1 MIFPRL
7 SNRNLHVSTLSLF
20 QIGAFFMINLCLV
33 VIATQFSETKKRE
46 MERMIQER
54 KRFHSTSTLA
64 SNSEPGSCYDEIIKY
79 IAHLWRRARR
89 KLNRVFRRNHWG
101 QRKMAENSI
110 SLQRKRRK
118 KKVPPSRLYH
128 PPSSSSPQ
136 TYRMVGSV
144 SNIVDTSLRAPR
156 ASPEVSDFDLS
167 STSPQWQNHLVVPND
182 TSVVDPPSESL
193 PLMPKAASNGTDR
206 SVAREPNLL
215 VALSSEVHANHLS
228 RTSSL
233 NRSNSGATIRSVSLL
248 APPSGG
254 YIGANPVLSTDDCDA
269 GRTNLSM
276 DDTGEL
282 LKLFDRGWQSAIV
295 VYQML
300 ASTEMWHKNA
310 INVVVRMFMKI
321 YFTQCHMLTVP
332 DVSAPNMSI
341 LLLVPV

>member
-1 MIFPRL
+1 
-7 SNRNLHVSTLSLF
+7 
-20 QIGAFFMINLCLV
+20 MINLCLV

-46 MERMIQER
+46 MERMKQER

-101 QRKMAENSI
+101 QRKMADKSI

-118 KKVPPSRLYH
+118 KKAPPSSHIAGRLYH
-128 PPSSSSPQ
+128 PPSLSSPQ

-144 SNIVDTSLRAPR
+144 SNIVDTSLSAPR
-156 ASPEVSDFDLS
+156 ASPDVSDLDLS
-167 STSPQWQNHLVVPND
+167 SSSPQWQNHLVVPND
-182 TSVVDPPSESL
+182 TSFVDQPPSESF

-206 SVAREPNLL
+206 SVVAHEPNLL
-215 VALSSEVHANHLS
+215 VAPSSEVHANHLS

-248 APPSGG
+248 APPGGG
-254 YIGANPVLSTDDCDA
+254 YLGANPVLSTDDCDA

-282 LKLFDRGWQSAIV
+282 FEIV
-295 VYQML
+295 
-300 ASTEMWHKNA
+300 
-310 INVVVRMFMKI
+310 
-321 YFTQCHMLTVP
+321 
-332 DVSAPNMSI
+332 
-341 LLLVPV
+341 